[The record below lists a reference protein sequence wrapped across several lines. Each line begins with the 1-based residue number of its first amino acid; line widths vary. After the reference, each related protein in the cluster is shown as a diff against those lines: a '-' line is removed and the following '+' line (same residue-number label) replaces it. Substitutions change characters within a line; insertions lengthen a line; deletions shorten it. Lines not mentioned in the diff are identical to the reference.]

1 MSGLTGTNYP
11 LCMYV
16 CQSVRVFDGPA
27 SDTYDNTAVSDSSG
41 VWEWLFWS
49 WMTPFLLI
57 ARLYLFIFCFCLRF
71 QPCVCSHPTHCT
83 SSALQ
88 CGTEKWRDRR
98 REWTD
103 VTVSR
108 CRSSQTLTHFHSA
121 HHKRPAVFICLG
133 AVPVSSG
140 RVTFS
145 RGVGFHCLPLT
156 RARPQPPVCV
166 HLCVDV
172 VSWGDV
178 FVCVVFAQQRS
189 ETAVAPETAPS
200 SLFQPYEIER
210 APCHVPPPH
219 RPAASFDASFR
230 SLHSATQSRIYNH
243 LRVKFIDYMLTVT
256 FRCCKLRTLDARGM
270 HCRPKGTTCSGNRP
284 SEWHFT
290 AVCSSG
296 CQHAP
301 IFSAMLGIF
310 SWWLM

>member
-27 SDTYDNTAVSDSSG
+27 RDTYDNTAVSDSSG

-57 ARLYLFIFCFCLRF
+57 ARLYFFIFCFCLRF
-71 QPCVCSHPTHCT
+71 QLRVCSHPTHCA

-156 RARPQPPVCV
+156 RARPQLPVCA
-166 HLCVDV
+166 
-172 VSWGDV
+172 
-178 FVCVVFAQQRS
+178 FVCWRGFMRGHIRMCGFCTAEKWNCRS
-189 ETAVAPETAPS
+189 PRDSTILSLSAIRDRKS
-200 SLFQPYEIER
+200 SVSR
-210 APCHVPPPH
+210 T
-219 RPAASFDASFR
+219 AASQARCF
-230 SLHSATQSRIYNH
+230 
-243 LRVKFIDYMLTVT
+243 
-256 FRCCKLRTLDARGM
+256 FRCLISQFALCYQEQNLQ
-270 HCRPKGTTCSGNRP
+270 P
-284 SEWHFT
+284 SQDEVYRLH
-290 AVCSSG
+290 VDSD
-296 CQHAP
+296 
-301 IFSAMLGIF
+301 I
-310 SWWLM
+310 